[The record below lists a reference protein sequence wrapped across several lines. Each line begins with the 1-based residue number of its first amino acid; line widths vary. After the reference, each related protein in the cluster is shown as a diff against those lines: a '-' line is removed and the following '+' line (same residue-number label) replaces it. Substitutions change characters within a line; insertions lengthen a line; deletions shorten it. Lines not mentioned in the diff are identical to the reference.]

1 MTFADTVETTGK
13 ILDGVGV
20 AVVVIGVLV
29 ALVSFGMAA
38 LGGAGALDAYR
49 TSRRRLGRAILL
61 GLEVLVAADI
71 IRTVA
76 IAPTIGSVAVLGGI
90 VLVRTFL
97 SFSLEVELE
106 GTLPWRRT
114 RGGQAPEGNNGSE
127 GRRAEPT

>member
-13 ILDGVGV
+13 VLDGVGV
-20 AVVVIGVLV
+20 AIVVIGVLV
-29 ALVSFGMAA
+29 ALVSFGMA
-38 LGGAGALDAYR
+38 GFGRSGVLDGYR

-76 IAPTIGSVAVLGGI
+76 IAPTLESVAVLGGI

-106 GTLPWRRT
+106 GTLPWRRGKAAHADRSADDG
-114 RGGQAPEGNNGSE
+114 RGGP
-127 GRRAEPT
+127 PT

>member
-29 ALVSFGMAA
+29 ALVSFGLEV
-38 LGGAGALDAYR
+38 LGRTGVLEGYR

-76 IAPTIGSVAVLGGI
+76 IAPTIQSVAVLGGI

-114 RGGQAPEGNNGSE
+114 RGAQASE
-127 GRRAEPT
+127 GDGPDGRSGAPT